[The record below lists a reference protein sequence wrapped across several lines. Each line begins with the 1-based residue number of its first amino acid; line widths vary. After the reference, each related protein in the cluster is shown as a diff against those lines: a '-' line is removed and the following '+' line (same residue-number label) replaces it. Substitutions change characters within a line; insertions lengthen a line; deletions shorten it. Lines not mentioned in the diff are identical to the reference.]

1 MQSGKPWR
9 TLDFGAQSGST
20 TPPDWLILDLLGA
33 TYPMAN
39 DQWRIEQRQPDEF
52 STASF
57 MNSTAGQIN
66 LNSRTYPRTPFFK
79 APDRTRPFKGVF
91 AHLPN
96 VNAESLASSLVSYQ
110 SDDQFFDYVGEMA
123 NVTSA
128 TGGGADPWA
137 KEFLLRNMAGVL
149 TTRTNTFGVWG
160 VAQVVKKI
168 PTNVKFESFEAGD
181 RVLAEK
187 RFYALVER
195 YVWPGRDGI
204 PGNAHTSGNGK
215 WDRLAEQST
224 AIPASGSVP
233 DTLSQL
239 PGSPP
244 LFKSGQ
250 RLNLDTNG
258 SYAEYDGPEKV
269 GMDPFTEAALGKIK
283 YRESSLEDA
292 YNPPQPTIKYRVVY
306 FKYLDQ

>member
-1 MQSGKPWR
+1 MILAAVYLRPATGPCSIRGCNPAKPWR
-9 TLDFGAQSGST
+9 TLDFGPQSGST

-66 LNSRTYPRTPFFK
+66 LNTRTYPRTPFFK
-79 APDRTRPFKGVF
+79 APDRTRPLKGVF
-91 AHLPN
+91 ANLPEID
-96 VNAESLASSLVSYQ
+96 AEALASSLANYQ
-110 SDDQFFDYVGEMA
+110 QGRSILRLRWGISQCRIDRRFGQRFVGEGIHPA
-123 NVTSA
+123 KY
-128 TGGGADPWA
+128 GG
-137 KEFLLRNMAGVL
+137 RL
-149 TTRTNTFGVWG
+149 TTKSNTFGIWG

-168 PTNVKFESFEAGD
+168 PRNVKYESFESGD
-181 RVLAEK
+181 LVQAEK

-239 PGSPP
+239 PGSP
-244 LFKSGQ
+244 
-250 RLNLDTNG
+250 
-258 SYAEYDGPEKV
+258 
-269 GMDPFTEAALGKIK
+269 AALQV
-283 YRESSLEDA
+283 RSTPESRH
-292 YNPPQPTIKYRVVY
+292 QWIVC
-306 FKYLDQ
+306 